1 MDKENI
7 TIKELGG
14 EKLTPIS
21 DFGDI
26 SMCDSKNICVIVQPP
41 PFSTDGLGGTSLYKS
56 LYKYEQNAYNIEGIS
71 LTDPTST
78 KDLILC
84 LVWPKHLSK
93 RGWFLSRHSLAQLL
107 ENYLIINSSRL
118 LRIVGVEWYEWVGQC
133 QKVPSILILDE
144 TQTIYEDVN
153 KADESMKGT
162 GTAVEFWGVIKCA
175 FKEIRFTHEE
185 LEAYVKDCCGKNFGD
200 DYIISQFIRYIK
212 YATVG
217 HVGLV
222 RHILQH
228 TKDAMQRI
236 RMGNRE
242 FLREGLDMEEHN
254 RRFDKIIGEYKEIVK
269 VTKETTIIDIRSESK
284 EVRKLKKGFVHV

>member
-1 MDKENI
+1 MIHFMK
-7 TIKELGG
+7 
-14 EKLTPIS
+14 
-21 DFGDI
+21 
-26 SMCDSKNICVIVQPP
+26 
-41 PFSTDGLGGTSLYKS
+41 
-56 LYKYEQNAYNIEGIS
+56 
-71 LTDPTST
+71 
-78 KDLILC
+78 
-84 LVWPKHLSK
+84 
-93 RGWFLSRHSLAQLL
+93 
-107 ENYLIINSSRL
+107 
-118 LRIVGVEWYEWVGQC
+118 IVGVEWYEWVGQC

-228 TKDAMQRI
+228 TKDAMQ
-236 RMGNRE
+236 
-242 FLREGLDMEEHN
+242 FLSNEQMKIWQYVCLKRKIGFTDSDD
-254 RRFDKIIGEYKEIVK
+254 DKYL
-269 VTKETTIIDIRSESK
+269 IRSGVLVIDDNNNNYRRGTE
-284 EVRKLKKGFVHV
+284 H